1 MADYKI
7 VIKTVTAN
15 NLSSGYSSGSTN
27 TSNAVVDRGA
37 GRTTARRVLSAKFGD
52 GYEQRVLDG
61 INNIEET
68 YDISFRNR
76 AKNEINTIADFL
88 DDQPP
93 APFQFY
99 IGEDTVYVICDSYSI
114 SYGHDS
120 VYSLSAQFRRVYQTS

>member
-1 MADYKI
+1 MANYKI
-7 VIKTVTAN
+7 VIPTNTAG
-15 NLSSGYSSGSTN
+15 NLSSGYSSIGSDTD
-27 TSNAVVDRGA
+27 AVIDRGA
-37 GRTTARRVLSAKFGD
+37 GRTTQRRVLSAKFGD

-76 AKNEINTIADFL
+76 AQAEINTIAAFL

-99 IGEDTVYVICDSYSI
+99 IGDDTVYVVCDSYSI

>member
-1 MADYKI
+1 MANYKI
-7 VIKTVTAN
+7 VIPTTTASD
-15 NLSSGYSSGSTN
+15 LSSGYSSAGSN
-27 TSNAVVDRGA
+27 TDAVIDRGA
-37 GRTTARRVLSAKFGD
+37 GRTTARRILSAKFGD

-68 YDISFRNR
+68 YSISFKNR
-76 AKNEINTIADFL
+76 AQAEINTIADFL

-99 IGEDTVYVICDSYSI
+99 IGDDTVYVICDSYSI

>member
-76 AKNEINTIADFL
+76 AQAEINTIAAFL

-93 APFQFY
+93 APFTFY
-99 IGEDTVYVICDSYSI
+99 IGDDTVYVICDSYSI

>member
-1 MADYKI
+1 MANYKI
-7 VIKTVTAN
+7 VIKTNTAGD
-15 NLSSGYSSGSTN
+15 LSSGYSSVGNDTD
-27 TSNAVVDRGA
+27 AVIDRGA
-37 GRTTARRVLSAKFGD
+37 GRNTSRRILSAKFGD

-68 YDISFRNR
+68 YSISFKNR
-76 AKNEINTIADFL
+76 AQAEINTIADFL

-99 IGEDTVYVICDSYSI
+99 IGDDTVYVICDSYSI

>member
-7 VIKTVTAN
+7 VIKTNTAG
-15 NLSSGYSSGSTN
+15 NLSSGYSSTGTD
-27 TSNAVVDRGA
+27 TDAVIDRGA
-37 GRTTARRVLSAKFGD
+37 GRTTSRRVLSAKFGD

-68 YDISFRNR
+68 YSISFKNR
-76 AKNEINTIADFL
+76 AQAEINTIADFL

-99 IGEDTVYVICDSYSI
+99 IGNDTVYVICDSYSI

-120 VYSLSAQFRRVYQTS
+120 VNSLSAQFRRVYQTS